1 MSNHEQDKA
10 TLKDCLIKAHQL
22 VGEKVDIREE
32 GSIEE
37 TLVQRL
43 EKLEIDVDDK
53 DPRKAFVYECL
64 KVLLEI
70 QTALLAVCASGVDE
84 SDKDYLGVRDFRL
97 IHTLLQVI
105 ISWGFYPCF
114 LPGVGVPLSKR
125 VKSGYT
131 NHELLSKDEKDQQN
145 QQPHTVSTETIY
157 SLFHL
162 VTPLVDVIAHSEKV
176 PSSKSYTTV
185 ASILMSR
192 HLPDLYAALLE
203 LAYAPASAFQQQ
215 AASNDPSALQT
226 SDLPMTP
233 GSMIQQVKKQAGLK
247 REERDKCARM
257 FMWLFDRSDLPR
269 AMESLMALLG
279 NSPLHPVPNWLRTIC
294 GRFLSRILLKPNG
307 VAIVLEFT
315 IGHVDQLQLAQL
327 ESIAKLI
334 LSVPQQMASIESYY
348 AIITPQL
355 LELLEKEPLTSP
367 TCQAVTFIIG
377 RIIGK
382 HADLAKIY
390 IVDKIVGPLLTAWN
404 TTDYAIVDSSTN
416 MDRVSLPEDALTLLL
431 HTLHRVMIGGEP
443 SPDVIQTF
451 LSSSIAPLYHLY
463 EFTVHSKSGLRETVL
478 DLLST
483 YFRITTTSDAIR
495 ELKRIL
501 LDKTDLSGARVAYF
515 APGPT
520 GGVVLRLRSA
530 PKLLAGNELP
540 IHAGI
545 LVEFLQMSDNA
556 DLCGDFFV
564 FLLNEYSSLQTRK
577 QDPKVI
583 LLTLH
588 LIMGMLDTL
597 GPTILGKP
605 TQIISFAN
613 NIVQDHVERLFKKSK
628 QPEKPRSST
637 VDFTNIV
644 SQQELEDIEDAAHD
658 EQFSVEDDFESLVL
672 AINLIR
678 AVLHENDE
686 LSDQAIQLLKASVD
700 PLKQLEKYPFELVQ
714 ESVNEVLL
722 AITSYLSAQK
732 MSGMKQTSGTSLEA
746 SKEKYRDAMKSLQ
759 DDLLPIRA
767 HGMGMLKEMALAKD
781 PLVSSGEGLDQLLDI
796 FVRLVQDEDSYI
808 YLNAVK
814 GLSAMTDAYGN
825 QIIKKLGDIYSDD
838 KQKLDNRLRIGEALL
853 QTIQRCGDAL
863 GKYVNTLVRP
873 LETVLARRNEDSNL
887 RVSALSL
894 LSMACQTCPV
904 ALSSQMSEL
913 IDWVLNILEIEKT
926 PEVRRAATV
935 LILSLFRGLASQ
947 TLYEYPAE
955 SLRRT
960 YRTLRYIEETDPDE
974 LTRYQARVA
983 LSDLDA
989 IMRNEIFKNQQH
1001 SVNYK

>member
-10 TLKDCLIKAHQL
+10 NLKECLLKAHQL
-22 VGEKVDIREE
+22 VGEKVEIKEE

-43 EKLEIDVDDK
+43 EKLEINMDDK
-53 DPRKAFVYECL
+53 EPRKAFVEECL
-64 KVLLEI
+64 KVLLET

-131 NHELLSKDEKDQQN
+131 NHELLSKDEKDQQD
-145 QQPHTVSTETIY
+145 QQPQTVSTKTIY
-157 SLFHL
+157 WLLHL

-215 AASNDPSALQT
+215 AASNDKSASQA
-226 SDLPMTP
+226 SALPMTP
-233 GSMIQQVKKQAGLK
+233 GNMMQQVRKQAGLK

-355 LELLEKEPLTSP
+355 LDLLEKEPLTSP

-390 IVDKIVGPLLTAWN
+390 IVDKIVGPLLAAWN
-404 TTDYAIVDSSTN
+404 TTEYDTTGSNTD
-416 MDRVSLPEDALTLLL
+416 MDRVSLSEDALTLLL

-463 EFTVHSKSGLRETVL
+463 EFTVQSKSGLRETVL

-501 LDKTDLSGARVAYF
+501 LDKVDLSGARVAYF

-520 GGVVLRLRSA
+520 GGVVLRLRSS

-613 NIVQDHVERLFKKSK
+613 NIVQDHVDRLFKTNK
-628 QPEKPRSST
+628 QQEKPKSST

-644 SQQELEDIEDAAHD
+644 SQQELEDIEDATHD
-658 EQFSVEDDFESLVL
+658 EQFSVEDDFESLLL

-686 LSDQAIQLLKASVD
+686 LDDQTIQLLKATVD
-700 PLKQLEKYPFELVQ
+700 LMKQLEKYPFELVQ

-825 QIIKKLGDIYSDD
+825 QIIKKLGNIYSDD

-863 GKYVNTLVRP
+863 GKYVNTLVKP

-926 PEVRRAATV
+926 AEVRR
-935 LILSLFRGLASQ
+935 ASQ

-960 YRTLRYIEETDPDE
+960 YRTLRYVEETDPDE

-1001 SVNYK
+1001 SVN

>member
-10 TLKDCLIKAHQL
+10 NLKDCLLKAHQL
-22 VGEKVDIREE
+22 VGEKVEIKEE

-43 EKLEIDVDDK
+43 EKLEIKLDDK
-53 DPRKAFVYECL
+53 EPRKAFVDECL
-64 KVLLEI
+64 RVLLEI
-70 QTALLAVCASGVDE
+70 QTALLTVCASGVDE

-97 IHTLLQVI
+97 IHTLLQVV

-131 NHELLSKDEKDQQN
+131 NHELLSKDEKDQQD
-145 QQPHTVSTETIY
+145 QPHTVSTETIY
-157 SLFHL
+157 SLLHL
-162 VTPLVDVIAHSEKV
+162 VTPLVDVIANSEKV

-203 LAYAPASAFQQQ
+203 LAYAPASAFQQR
-215 AASNDPSALQT
+215 AASNDPSASQT
-226 SDLPMTP
+226 SSLPMTP
-233 GSMIQQVKKQAGLK
+233 GNMIPQIKKQVGLK

-307 VAIVLEFT
+307 VAIILEFT

-334 LSVPQQMASIESYY
+334 LSVPQQMTSIESYY

-355 LELLEKEPLTSP
+355 LELLKKEPLTSP

-390 IVDKIVGPLLTAWN
+390 IVDKIVGPLLSAWN
-404 TTDYAIVDSSTN
+404 TTDYATVDTNTN
-416 MDRVSLPEDALTLLL
+416 MDRVSLSEDALRLLL

-463 EFTVHSKSGLRETVL
+463 EFSVQSKSGLRETVL

-501 LDKTDLSGARVAYF
+501 LDKIDLSGARVAYF

-520 GGVVLRLRSA
+520 GGVVLRLRSS

-564 FLLNEYSSLQTRK
+564 FLLNEYSSLQARK

-613 NIVQDHVERLFKKSK
+613 NIVQDHVERLFKKNK
-628 QPEKPRSST
+628 QEKPTSSS
-637 VDFTNIV
+637 VDFANIV
-644 SQQELEDIEDAAHD
+644 SQQDLEDIEDAAHD

-732 MSGMKQTSGTSLEA
+732 MSGMKQASGTSLEA
-746 SKEKYRDAMKSLQ
+746 SKEKYREAMKSLQ

-767 HGMGMLKEMALAKD
+767 HGMGMLKGMALARD

-887 RVSALSL
+887 RVSTLSL

-904 ALSSQMSEL
+904 ALSSRMSEL

-960 YRTLRYIEETDPDE
+960 YRTLRYIEETDPDD

-1001 SVNYK
+1001 SVNFK